1 MTGPV
6 DCLLIG
12 HNQIPFVEYEK
23 TLRRMG
29 EDSGAYRDLSNNTI
43 RVNNRT
49 WNPADL
55 LNLLGATRD
64 GPAVE
69 PIRGVEVFSA
79 AIAYLYTYLTRR
91 DLKVDYVNSFQD
103 EKGVLAEKLRGGDVR
118 SVAIL
123 TTLYITAF
131 PVIEIIDF
139 VRRHNRDA
147 RIIVGGPFVTT
158 KARTLEREQLDYLF
172 RSVGADIYVNSSQ
185 GEATLARLV
194 EAIRAGTDVSDIEN
208 IHFATPRGY
217 RATPVLAEDNPIQ
230 DNPVD
235 WSLFSGGSLP
245 KFVNVRT
252 AISCPFTCSF
262 CGFPEHAGK
271 YQYATVERVERELDL
286 LAGHHPTVR
295 NVTFT
300 DDTFNVPLT
309 RFKQMLRMMIKND
322 YPFTWSSFFRCQ
334 YADAE
339 AVELMAESKCESVFL
354 GLESAD
360 ERILENMNK
369 AATVEQFR
377 RGIDL
382 LRGHGI
388 VSFANFVVG
397 FPGETEETVGETIDF
412 INEGGI
418 DFYRAQA
425 WYCEHITPVWRERE
439 KYDLHGESFE
449 WRHSTMDS
457 ATAAAMVN
465 RIILSVTNS
474 TRLPQYYFDYDNVMQ
489 LTHKGLTLDDVK
501 RFLRSFDGGV
511 QEKLRDPSSREPSVR
526 TLQAIMGSL
535 GRQPE
540 APVAAHAV
548 SMDDAGFDF

>member
-360 ERILENMNK
+360 ERILKNMNK